1 MQLDA
6 IAAELR
12 PRNAWEASDLGVA
25 MVRHW
30 FGPVYGAWFAVALPV
45 FLLLHLVCWE
55 NWWLVPWL
63 LWWLKPLLDRVPL
76 YVLGGALF
84 GAIPDRQQFWRDLPG
99 LLRRQALAALTVRR
113 LDAARS
119 FHLPVSQL
127 EGLSGQARR
136 QRLRDLRQ
144 PGRGPAVWLTVV
156 CLHLEIALDLALIAL
171 VWMLIPDFVAL
182 EFFDLLND
190 SGPGGQLWLNL
201 VGFIGLTLVEPF
213 YVAAGFA
220 LYLNRRTWLEA
231 WDLEIGFR
239 RLAARLAKVARTAPL
254 MLAGLVLGASLAVLP
269 VAGSATESTAA
280 DNPAPVTHPLCEARR
295 ARAAELA
302 ESDSPVKRELA
313 EILREPELQICA
325 VRDRW
330 HFRED
335 GWPRESAAVRSPHA
349 GLEWWLAAMVEYL
362 LWFATGV
369 CLAMAGWWLWRRA
382 PHRSAS
388 GRHRALA
395 PAPPLVRGRDE
406 GVAPPDA
413 ELGAA
418 AWRLWTTGQTRE
430 ALRLLYQGSLTGLT
444 TYYATPVPTSATEE
458 ECLRLVAARLKD
470 SELLDFFQRLTRVWQ
485 AAAYGHR
492 PPGDAAVQSLCA
504 AWSRHFA
511 ATAGTS
517 T

>member
-25 MVRHW
+25 MVRRW
-30 FGPVYGAWFAVALPV
+30 CGPVYGAWFATALPV
-45 FLLLHLVCWE
+45 FLLLHLACWG

-63 LWWLKPLLDRVPL
+63 LWWLKPLLDRAPL
-76 YVLGGALF
+76 YVISRALF
-84 GAIPDRQQFWRDLPG
+84 GAMPDRRQFWRDLPG
-99 LLRRQALAALTVRR
+99 LLRRQALAALTLRR
-113 LDAARS
+113 LDPARS
-119 FHLPVSQL
+119 FHLPIAQL
-127 EGLSGQARR
+127 EGLSGMARR

-171 VWMLIPDFVAL
+171 VWMLIPDFLAL
-182 EFFDLLND
+182 EFFDLFDD

-239 RLAARLAKVARTAPL
+239 RLAARLAKAARTAPTTL
-254 MLAGLVLGASLAVLP
+254 VGLALGASLAALP
-269 VAGSATESTAA
+269 ITGSAAESTAA
-280 DNPAPVTHPLCEARR
+280 EPAPVVHPLCEARR

-313 EILREPELQICA
+313 EILREPDLQICE
-325 VRDRW
+325 VQDRW

-349 GLEWWLAAMVEYL
+349 GLEWRFATVVEYL
-362 LWFATGV
+362 LWLATGV
-369 CLAMAGWWLWRRA
+369 FLALTGWWLWLRA

-388 GRHRALA
+388 GRRPVSA
-395 PAPPLVRGRDE
+395 PPPPLVRGRDKI
-406 GVAPPDA
+406 VAPPA

-430 ALRLLYQGSLTGLT
+430 ALRLLYQGSLAGLT
-444 TYYATPVPTSATEE
+444 THYATPVPASATEE
-458 ECLRLVAARLKD
+458 ECLRLVAARLAD
-470 SELLDFFQRLTRVWQ
+470 PDLFDFFQQLTRVWQ

-504 AWSRHFA
+504 AWTRHFA
-511 ATAGTS
+511 ATVETP